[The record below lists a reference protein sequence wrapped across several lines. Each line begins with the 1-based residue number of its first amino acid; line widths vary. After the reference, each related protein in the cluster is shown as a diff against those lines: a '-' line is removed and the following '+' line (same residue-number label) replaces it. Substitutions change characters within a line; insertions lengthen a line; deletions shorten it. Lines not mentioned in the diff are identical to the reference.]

1 MRGVKLF
8 MTIRFS
14 RIVHGIWRLADPKL
28 CIASTVP
35 MVVSTAMA
43 YRAVGFID
51 FYWLFWSFFGIY
63 LIETG
68 KNAVNEVIDYKS
80 GVDRFIT
87 LDKRTPFSGGKK
99 TIVDG
104 LLTIKETKV
113 IAWVTMFAAAVIG
126 LYISFVRE
134 PMVFWIGI
142 AGFCISI
149 FYSLPPFKFCYRGL
163 GEFAIGVTYGPL
175 VVSGTYLVQTHT
187 VNLEIL
193 LVSLI
198 IGFLIANVVWINQYP
213 DYEADAKG
221 NKRNWVV
228 RLGKE
233 KGIKVYALLYVLAY
247 LCLSISIFYTQNYL
261 LLLALLSVPTAKRSV
276 NIAKKYYDDI
286 PRLIEANAKTIQ
298 VYQITGLTLTAAM
311 LFA

>member
-1 MRGVKLF
+1 MASS
-8 MTIRFS
+8 FS
-14 RIVHGIWRLADPKL
+14 RLIQGVWRLADPKL

-43 YRAVGFID
+43 YKALGYID
-51 FYWLFWSFFGIY
+51 IYWLFLSFFGVY

-68 KNAVNEVIDYKS
+68 KNAINEVVDYKS
-80 GVDRFIT
+80 GVDRFVT
-87 LDKRTPFSGGKK
+87 PDKRTPFSGGKK

-104 LLTIKETKV
+104 LLTVEETKI
-113 IAWVTMFAAAVIG
+113 IALVTMLAAAAIG
-126 LYISFVRE
+126 LYIAIARE
-134 PMVFWIGI
+134 PMVLWIGI
-142 AGFCISI
+142 AGFLISI

-163 GEFAIGVTYGPL
+163 GEFAIGLTYGPL

-193 LVSLI
+193 LLSLM

-213 DYEADAKG
+213 DYEADARG

-233 KGIKVYALLYVLAY
+233 KGIVVYILLYVLAY
-247 LCLSISIFYTQNYL
+247 LSLLIAVFFTGNPL
-261 LLLALLSVPTAKRSV
+261 LLIALLNAPIAKRSV
-276 NIAKKYYDDI
+276 DVAKKYYDDI
-286 PRLIEANAKTIQ
+286 ARLVEANAKTIQ
-298 VYQITGLTLTAAM
+298 VYQMTGLTLTAAI
-311 LFA
+311 LIG

>member
-1 MRGVKLF
+1 MASS
-8 MTIRFS
+8 FS
-14 RIVHGIWRLADPKL
+14 RLIQGVWRLADPKL

-43 YRAVGFID
+43 YKALGYID
-51 FYWLFWSFFGIY
+51 IYWLFLSFFGVY

-68 KNAVNEVIDYKS
+68 KNAINEVVDYKS
-80 GVDRFIT
+80 GVDRFVT
-87 LDKRTPFSGGKK
+87 PDKRTPFSGGKK

-104 LLTIKETKV
+104 LLTVEETKI
-113 IAWVTMFAAAVIG
+113 IALVTMLAAAAIG
-126 LYISFVRE
+126 LYIAIARE
-134 PMVFWIGI
+134 PMVLWIGI
-142 AGFCISI
+142 AGFLISI

-163 GEFAIGVTYGPL
+163 GEFAIGLTYGPL

-193 LVSLI
+193 LLSLM

-213 DYEADAKG
+213 DYEADARG

-233 KGIKVYALLYVLAY
+233 KGIVVYILLYVLAY
-247 LCLSISIFYTQNYL
+247 LSLLIAVFFTGNPL
-261 LLLALLSVPTAKRSV
+261 LLIALL
-276 NIAKKYYDDI
+276 
-286 PRLIEANAKTIQ
+286 
-298 VYQITGLTLTAAM
+298 M
-311 LFA
+311 LR

>member
-1 MRGVKLF
+1 MASS
-8 MTIRFS
+8 FS
-14 RIVHGIWRLADPKL
+14 RLIQGVWRLADPKL

-43 YRAVGFID
+43 YKALGYID
-51 FYWLFWSFFGIY
+51 IYWLFLSFCGVY

-68 KNAVNEVIDYKS
+68 KNAINEVVDYKS
-80 GVDRFIT
+80 GVDRFVT
-87 LDKRTPFSGGKK
+87 PDKRTPFSGGKK

-104 LLTIKETKV
+104 LLTVEETKI
-113 IAWVTMFAAAVIG
+113 IALVTMLAAAAIG
-126 LYISFVRE
+126 LYIAIARE
-134 PMVFWIGI
+134 PMVLWIGI
-142 AGFCISI
+142 AGFLISI

-163 GEFAIGVTYGPL
+163 GEFAIGLTYGPL

-193 LVSLI
+193 LLSLM

-213 DYEADAKG
+213 DYEADARG

-233 KGIKVYALLYVLAY
+233 KGIVVYILLYVLAY
-247 LCLSISIFYTQNYL
+247 LSLLIAVFFTGNPL
-261 LLLALLSVPTAKRSV
+261 LLIALLSAPIAKRSV
-276 NIAKKYYDDI
+276 DVAKKYYDDI
-286 PRLIEANAKTIQ
+286 ARLVEANAKTIQ
-298 VYQITGLTLTAAM
+298 VYQMTGLTLTAAI
-311 LFA
+311 LIG

>member
-1 MRGVKLF
+1 MASS
-8 MTIRFS
+8 FS
-14 RIVHGIWRLADPKL
+14 RLIQGVWRLADPKL

-43 YRAVGFID
+43 YKALGYID
-51 FYWLFWSFFGIY
+51 IYWLFLSFFGVY

-68 KNAVNEVIDYKS
+68 KNAINEVVDYKS
-80 GVDRFIT
+80 GVDRFVT
-87 LDKRTPFSGGKK
+87 PDKRTPFSGGKK

-104 LLTIKETKV
+104 LLTVEETKI
-113 IAWVTMFAAAVIG
+113 IALVTMLAAAAIG
-126 LYISFVRE
+126 LYIAIARE
-134 PMVFWIGI
+134 PMVLWIGI
-142 AGFCISI
+142 AGFLISI

-163 GEFAIGVTYGPL
+163 GEFAIGLTYGPL

-193 LVSLI
+193 LLSLM

-213 DYEADAKG
+213 DYEADARG

-233 KGIKVYALLYVLAY
+233 KGIVVYILLYVLAY
-247 LCLSISIFYTQNYL
+247 LSLLIAVFFTGNPL
-261 LLLALLSVPTAKRSV
+261 LLIALLSAPIAKRSV
-276 NIAKKYYDDI
+276 DVAKKYYDDI
-286 PRLIEANAKTIQ
+286 AKLVEANAKTIQ
-298 VYQITGLTLTAAM
+298 VYQMTGLTLTAAI
-311 LFA
+311 LIG

>member
-1 MRGVKLF
+1 MASS
-8 MTIRFS
+8 FS
-14 RIVHGIWRLADPKL
+14 RLIQGVWRLADPKL

-43 YRAVGFID
+43 YKALGYID
-51 FYWLFWSFFGIY
+51 IYWLFLSFFGVY

-68 KNAVNEVIDYKS
+68 KNAINEVVDYKS
-80 GVDRFIT
+80 GVDRFVT
-87 LDKRTPFSGGKK
+87 PDKRTPFSGGKK

-104 LLTIKETKV
+104 LLTVEETKI
-113 IAWVTMFAAAVIG
+113 IALVTMLAAAAIG
-126 LYISFVRE
+126 LYIAIARE
-134 PMVFWIGI
+134 PMVLWIGI
-142 AGFCISI
+142 AGFLISI

-163 GEFAIGVTYGPL
+163 GEFAIGLTYGPL

-193 LVSLI
+193 LLSLM

-213 DYEADAKG
+213 DYEADARG

-233 KGIKVYALLYVLAY
+233 KGIVVYILLYVLAY
-247 LCLSISIFYTQNYL
+247 LSLLIAVFFTGNPL
-261 LLLALLSVPTAKRSV
+261 LLIALLSAPIAKRSV
-276 NIAKKYYDDI
+276 DVAKKYYDDI
-286 PRLIEANAKTIQ
+286 ARLVEANAKTIQ
-298 VYQITGLTLTAAM
+298 VYQMTGLTLTAAI
-311 LFA
+311 LIG

>member
-1 MRGVKLF
+1 MASS
-8 MTIRFS
+8 FS
-14 RIVHGIWRLADPKL
+14 RLIQGVWRLADPKL

-43 YRAVGFID
+43 YKALGYID
-51 FYWLFWSFFGIY
+51 IYWLFLSFFGVY

-68 KNAVNEVIDYKS
+68 KNAINEVVDYKS
-80 GVDRFIT
+80 GVDRFVT
-87 LDKRTPFSGGKK
+87 PDKRTPFSGGKK

-104 LLTIKETKV
+104 LLTVEETKI
-113 IAWVTMFAAAVIG
+113 IALVTMLAAAAIG
-126 LYISFVRE
+126 LYIAIARE
-134 PMVFWIGI
+134 PMVLWIGI
-142 AGFCISI
+142 AGFLISI

-163 GEFAIGVTYGPL
+163 GEFAIGLTYGPL

-193 LVSLI
+193 LLSLM

-213 DYEADAKG
+213 DYEADARG

-233 KGIKVYALLYVLAY
+233 KGIVVYILLYVLAY
-247 LCLSISIFYTQNYL
+247 LSLLIAVFFTGNPL
-261 LLLALLSVPTAKRSV
+261 LLIALLSASIAKRSV
-276 NIAKKYYDDI
+276 DVAKKYYDDI
-286 PRLIEANAKTIQ
+286 ARLVEANAKTIQ
-298 VYQITGLTLTAAM
+298 VYQMTGLTLTAAI
-311 LFA
+311 LIG

>member
-1 MRGVKLF
+1 MASS
-8 MTIRFS
+8 FS
-14 RIVHGIWRLADPKL
+14 RLIQGVWRLADPKL

-43 YRAVGFID
+43 YKALGYID
-51 FYWLFWSFFGIY
+51 IYWLFLSFFGVY

-68 KNAVNEVIDYKS
+68 KNAINEVVDYKS
-80 GVDRFIT
+80 GVDRFVT
-87 LDKRTPFSGGKK
+87 PDKRTPFSGGKK

-104 LLTIKETKV
+104 LLTVEETKI
-113 IAWVTMFAAAVIG
+113 IALVTMLAAAAIG
-126 LYISFVRE
+126 LYIAIARE
-134 PMVFWIGI
+134 PMVLWIGI
-142 AGFCISI
+142 AGFLISI

-163 GEFAIGVTYGPL
+163 GEFAIGLTYGPL

-193 LVSLI
+193 LLSLI

-213 DYEADAKG
+213 DYEADARG

-233 KGIKVYALLYVLAY
+233 KGIVVYILLYVLAY
-247 LCLSISIFYTQNYL
+247 LSLLIAVFFTGNPL
-261 LLLALLSVPTAKRSV
+261 LLIALLSAPIAKRSV
-276 NIAKKYYDDI
+276 DVAKKYYDDI
-286 PRLIEANAKTIQ
+286 ARLVEANAKTIQ
-298 VYQITGLTLTAAM
+298 VYQMTGLTLTAAI
-311 LFA
+311 LIG

>member
-1 MRGVKLF
+1 MASSISRLIQGV
-8 MTIRFS
+8 
-14 RIVHGIWRLADPKL
+14 WRLADPKL

-43 YRAVGFID
+43 YKALGYID
-51 FYWLFWSFFGIY
+51 IYWLFLSFFGVY

-68 KNAVNEVIDYKS
+68 KNAINEVVDYKS
-80 GVDRFIT
+80 GVDRFVT
-87 LDKRTPFSGGKK
+87 PDKRTPFSGGKK

-104 LLTIKETKV
+104 LLTVEETKI
-113 IAWVTMFAAAVIG
+113 IALVTMLAAAAIG
-126 LYISFVRE
+126 LYIAIARE
-134 PMVFWIGI
+134 PMVLWIGI
-142 AGFCISI
+142 AGFLISI

-163 GEFAIGVTYGPL
+163 GEFAIGLTYGPL

-193 LVSLI
+193 LLSLM

-213 DYEADAKG
+213 DYEADARG

-233 KGIKVYALLYVLAY
+233 KGIVVYILLYVLAY
-247 LCLSISIFYTQNYL
+247 LSLLIAVFFTGNPL
-261 LLLALLSVPTAKRSV
+261 LLIALLSAPIAKRSV
-276 NIAKKYYDDI
+276 DVAKKYYDDI
-286 PRLIEANAKTIQ
+286 ARLVEANAKTIQ
-298 VYQITGLTLTAAM
+298 VYQMTGLTLTAAI
-311 LFA
+311 LIG

>member
-1 MRGVKLF
+1 MASS
-8 MTIRFS
+8 FS
-14 RIVHGIWRLADPKL
+14 RLIQGVWRLADPKL

-43 YRAVGFID
+43 YKALGYID
-51 FYWLFWSFFGIY
+51 IYWLFLSFFGVY

-68 KNAVNEVIDYKS
+68 KNAINEVVDYKS
-80 GVDRFIT
+80 GVDRFVT
-87 LDKRTPFSGGKK
+87 PDKRTPFSGGKK

-104 LLTIKETKV
+104 LLTVEETKI
-113 IAWVTMFAAAVIG
+113 IALVTMLAAAAIG
-126 LYISFVRE
+126 LYIAIARE
-134 PMVFWIGI
+134 PMVLWIGI
-142 AGFCISI
+142 AGFLISI

-163 GEFAIGVTYGPL
+163 GEFAIGLTYGPL

-193 LVSLI
+193 LLSLM

-213 DYEADAKG
+213 DYEADARG

-233 KGIKVYALLYVLAY
+233 KGIVVYILLYVLAY
-247 LCLSISIFYTQNYL
+247 LSLLIAVFFTGNPL
-261 LLLALLSVPTAKRSV
+261 LLIALLSAPIAKRSV
-276 NIAKKYYDDI
+276 DVANKYYDDI
-286 PRLIEANAKTIQ
+286 ARLVEANAKTIQ
-298 VYQITGLTLTAAM
+298 VYQMTGLTLTAAI
-311 LFA
+311 LIG

>member
-1 MRGVKLF
+1 MASS
-8 MTIRFS
+8 FS
-14 RIVHGIWRLADPKL
+14 RLIQGVWRLADPKL

-43 YRAVGFID
+43 YKALGYID
-51 FYWLFWSFFGIY
+51 IYWLFLSFFGVY

-68 KNAVNEVIDYKS
+68 KNAINEVVDYKS
-80 GVDRFIT
+80 GVDRFVT
-87 LDKRTPFSGGKK
+87 PDKRTPFSGGKK

-104 LLTIKETKV
+104 LLTVEETKI
-113 IAWVTMFAAAVIG
+113 IALVTMLAAAAIG
-126 LYISFVRE
+126 LYIAIARE
-134 PMVFWIGI
+134 PMVLWIGI
-142 AGFCISI
+142 AGFLISI

-163 GEFAIGVTYGPL
+163 GEFAIGLTYGPL

-193 LVSLI
+193 LLSLM

-213 DYEADAKG
+213 DYEADARG

-233 KGIKVYALLYVLAY
+233 KGIVVYILLYVLAY
-247 LCLSISIFYTQNYL
+247 LSLLIAVFFTGNPL
-261 LLLALLSVPTAKRSV
+261 LLIALLSAPIAKRSV
-276 NIAKKYYDDI
+276 DVAKKYYDDI
-286 PRLIEANAKTIQ
+286 ARLVEANANTIQ
-298 VYQITGLTLTAAM
+298 VYQMTGLTLTAAI
-311 LFA
+311 LIG